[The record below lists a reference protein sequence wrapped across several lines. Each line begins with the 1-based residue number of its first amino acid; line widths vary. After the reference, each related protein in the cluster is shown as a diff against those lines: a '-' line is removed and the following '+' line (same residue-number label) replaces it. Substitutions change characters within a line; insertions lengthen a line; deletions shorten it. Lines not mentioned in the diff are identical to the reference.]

1 MEDYRSIAAQI
12 AADIAAGRLRPGD
25 CLPPQ
30 RVFAH
35 ARGIAASTAGRVYA
49 ELVRRGLVSGEV
61 GRGTYVRAA
70 PPPPG
75 PALAEPPAAACIDM
89 ETNYPVL
96 PDQFRLL
103 SPVLTMLARRPDAL
117 AAALHASGAQG
128 TASAREAAAAGLARQ
143 GWHPAPSS
151 LLFAGNGRQ
160 ALAAAFSALVPVGER
175 IGFEALTYPVAKA
188 MAARLGIVAVP
199 LAMDKDGVRPDAV
212 EAAHRAGPLRALYL
226 QPTVQNPLGITMPEG
241 RRAELA
247 ELLQRLQGPVAVED
261 AVYAFLDEAAPPP
274 LAAFAPDH
282 TVLVDSLSKRIA
294 PGLTLGFISAPVR
307 LVPRLAAALGS
318 GAWAAPGF
326 AMDIGVR
333 WLVDGTAAVLEK
345 AKRADAA
352 ARQRLASACLLGL
365 PVRANLAAYHL
376 WLNLPSHWRADA
388 YVLAATRC
396 GIAITPAAAFA
407 VLPAHAPNAVR
418 LALASPHPDAL
429 VPALATL
436 AELARGEQES
446 VAIG

>member
-30 RVFAH
+30 RAFAH

-49 ELVRRGLVSGEV
+49 ELVRRGLASGEV
-61 GRGTYVRAA
+61 GRGTFVRAA
-70 PPPPG
+70 PPPPS
-75 PALAEPPAAACIDM
+75 PALAEPPDGARIDM

-96 PDQFRLL
+96 PDQHRLL
-103 SPVLTMLARRPDAL
+103 SPALATLARRPDAL
-117 AAALHASGAQG
+117 AAALQASGAYG
-128 TASAREAAAAGLARQ
+128 TSPAREAAAAGLARP
-143 GWHPAPSS
+143 GWRPAPSS

-160 ALAAAFSALVPVGER
+160 ALAATFSALVPVGER

-188 MAARLGIVAVP
+188 TAARLGIMAVP

-226 QPTVQNPLGITMPEG
+226 QPTVQNPLGMTMPEA

-247 ELLQRLQGPVAVED
+247 ELLQRLQGPIALED

-294 PGLTLGFISAPVR
+294 PGLTLGFISAPGR
-307 LVPRLAAALGS
+307 LVPRIAAALRS
-318 GAWAAPGF
+318 GAWTAPNF
-326 AMDIGVR
+326 ALDVGVR
-333 WLVDGTAAVLEK
+333 WLADGTVAALEG

-352 ARQRLASACLLGL
+352 ARQRLAAACLLGL
-365 PVRANLAAYHL
+365 PVRANPAAYHL
-376 WLNLPSHWRADA
+376 WLDLPSHWRADA
-388 YVLAATRC
+388 YVLAAARY
-396 GIAITPAAAFA
+396 GIAITSAAAFA
-407 VLPAHAPNAVR
+407 VLPAHAPNAFR
-418 LALASPHPDAL
+418 LALASPQPDVL
-429 VPALATL
+429 VPALTIL
-436 AELARGEQES
+436 AELVRGEQES
-446 VAIG
+446 IAID